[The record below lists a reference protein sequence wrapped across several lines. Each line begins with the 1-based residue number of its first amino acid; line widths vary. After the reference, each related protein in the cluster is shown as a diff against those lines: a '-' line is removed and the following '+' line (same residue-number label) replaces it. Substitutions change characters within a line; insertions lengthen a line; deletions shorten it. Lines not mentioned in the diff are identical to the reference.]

1 MDKSISETV
10 ALFVKGL
17 LMGSADIVPGVSGGT
32 IALIVGIYERLVTAI
47 SHFDSQLAKLVAARQ
62 WKAAAE
68 RVDLRFLI
76 ALGAGILTG
85 VAALATL
92 MHYLLEHQRGPTL
105 AVFFGLILAS
115 ALLVGRMVKPRDSNH
130 ALICVLSGA
139 AGAVFA
145 FWLVGLEA
153 VQASDSLAYYF
164 LCGMVAICAMI
175 LPGISGAF
183 ILLILGAYESVTKI
197 IKDLTHLEF
206 TIAGLMQLGV
216 FAAGCAVGLIG
227 FAKLLRWL
235 LQHYHDLTM
244 AVLCGFM
251 LGSLKRIWPFQTDTT
266 PEVERLSLKKY
277 ESFMPDT
284 WNAECSTCLTLAI
297 AAFVAVLAVERFAG
311 AEKK

>member
-17 LMGSADIVPGVSGGT
+17 LMGSADIIPGVSGGT

-47 SHFDSQLAKLVAARQ
+47 SHFDAQLVKLVAARR

-68 RVDLRFLI
+68 WVDLRFLI
-76 ALGAGILTG
+76 TLGAGILTG

-92 MHYLLEHQRGPTL
+92 MHYLLEHQRSGTL

-115 ALLVGRMVKPRDSNH
+115 ALLVGRMVKPRDANH
-130 ALICVLSGA
+130 ALLCTLAGA

-153 VQASDSLAYYF
+153 VQASDNLAYYF

-206 TIAGLMQLGV
+206 TAEGLMQLGT

-235 LQHYHDLTM
+235 LAHYHALTM

-251 LGSLKRIWPFQTDTT
+251 LGSLKRIWPFQIDTT
-266 PEVERLSLKKY
+266 PEVERLSLKRF
-277 ESFMPDT
+277 ELFMPDS
-284 WNAECSTCLTLAI
+284 WNAQRATCVMLAVV
-297 AAFVAVLAVERFAG
+297 AFVSVLAVERFAKV
-311 AEKK
+311 EED

>member
-1 MDKSISETV
+1 MNKSFSETIT
-10 ALFVKGL
+10 LFVKGL

-47 SHFDSQLAKLVAARQ
+47 SHFDAQSAKLVAARQ

-76 ALGAGILTG
+76 TLGAGILTG

-92 MHYLLEHQRGPTL
+92 MHYLLEHQRSPTL

-130 ALICVLSGA
+130 VLICILAGV
-139 AGAVFA
+139 AGATFA

-153 VQASDSLAYYF
+153 VQASDSLTYYF
-164 LCGMVAICAMI
+164 LCGMIAICAMI

-206 TIAGLMQLGV
+206 SAAGLMQLGV
-216 FAAGCAVGLIG
+216 FAVGCAVGLIG

-235 LQHYHDLTM
+235 LEHYHDMTM

-251 LGSLKRIWPFQTDTT
+251 IGSLKRIWPFQLDTT
-266 PEVERLSLKKY
+266 PEIERLSLKKFELY
-277 ESFMPDT
+277 MPSS
-284 WNAECSTCLTLAI
+284 WNAQCTTCLALALT
-297 AAFVAVLAVERFAG
+297 AFVAVLAVERFARS
-311 AEKK
+311 E